1 MTYQLKGGSIL
12 SNEVKEVKEFL
23 LEWLLNHGRD
33 VVWDIHVK
41 QLSREQWDL
50 LGKCIRFGYIDS
62 LQDPFNKHQSNKLSD
77 EGLEFLNKGENNEQ

>member
-1 MTYQLKGGSIL
+1 MSDDHK
-12 SNEVKEVKEFL
+12 VKEFL
-23 LEWLLNHGRD
+23 LEWLLHHGRD

-50 LGKCIRFGYIDS
+50 LGICIRFGYIDS

-77 EGLEFLNKGENNEQ
+77 EGLEFLNE